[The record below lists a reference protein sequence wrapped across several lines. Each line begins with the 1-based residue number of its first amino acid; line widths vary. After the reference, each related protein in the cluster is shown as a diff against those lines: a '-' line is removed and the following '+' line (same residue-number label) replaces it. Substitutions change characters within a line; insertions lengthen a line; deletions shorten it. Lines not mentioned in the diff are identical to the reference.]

1 MEQKENI
8 GVNIA
13 LVINILV
20 GCSSLSFCFF
30 SFLVFYLWCF
40 ENLEV
45 SMIRIKRDLSSTIN
59 DAATHSY
66 EFI

>member
-30 SFLVFYLWCF
+30 FFGLLFVVL
-40 ENLEV
+40 
-45 SMIRIKRDLSSTIN
+45 
-59 DAATHSY
+59 
-66 EFI
+66 